1 MEAPSI
7 SKSEFGKDLST
18 SYIEKT
24 SSNLRLAPQNLT
36 YVVIVA
42 IILAAVVLRLFDLGK
57 TNFWYDEM
65 ASLRYAADLSVF
77 DVHPPFYYAILN
89 ILLKFNQSEFILRLP
104 SVVAGILSVIF
115 IYLTGRQLFDCK
127 TTIIGTLLA
136 SISPIMIW
144 HAQEARMYSQALLFA
159 VMSVYFYLLIL
170 KNGSRF
176 AWIGYAISAILAV
189 YSHLYTGLI
198 PLTLS
203 LHLLLF
209 RRDLFFRWAIA
220 QIIVVLSY
228 LPWIL
233 ILASLPTKQIGSGRT
248 PSILHFFYNY
258 YAFTSG
264 YSLGPTI
271 NDLRTP
277 QLSVIVPYLPL
288 IVPLAVITLVLIGAG
303 AIHLLRTNHQK
314 AMLILLWATLPVL
327 IAVIIPIFR
336 QSMIF
341 NVRYVLVALP
351 AYVWILA
358 SGITKLGQ
366 RSGAIAL
373 IVVITYNGISLYNHY
388 FNPLYTKE
396 DVRSAATYVAQESS
410 SDDHILVIT
419 VGSLFNWYFHS
430 SNLVMN
436 NNESGAVS
444 ALVTR
449 ATADTDTLWLIE
461 SRTWQTDSRGEIR
474 SYLDNN
480 YRLIEEE
487 SFPGVKVYRYCV
499 KDCEP

>member
-1 MEAPSI
+1 MKTPAI
-7 SKSEFGKDLST
+7 SGAAVEKNLPKA
-18 SYIEKT
+18 YIKKT
-24 SSNLRLAPQNLT
+24 SLNSGLTHQKLAYGVMIAMILIASTLRLL
-36 YVVIVA
+36 
-42 IILAAVVLRLFDLGK
+42 DLGK

-65 ASLRYAADLSVF
+65 ASLRYAMDLSVF

-104 SVVAGILSVIF
+104 SVVAGVLSVIF
-115 IYLTGRQLFDCK
+115 IYLTGKQLFDSR
-127 TTIIGTLLA
+127 TTIVCTLLA
-136 SISPIMIW
+136 CTSPIMIW

-159 VMSVYFYLLIL
+159 VMTVYFYLLVL
-170 KNGSRF
+170 KNGSHF
-176 AWIGYAISAILAV
+176 AWIGYVLSAILAV
-189 YSHLYTGLI
+189 YSHLYAGLI

-209 RRDLFFRWAIA
+209 RRDLFFRWGIA
-220 QIIVVLSY
+220 QIIVLLSY

-248 PSILHFFYNY
+248 PNILHLFYNY

-288 IVPLAVITLVLIGAG
+288 IAPLAVTILFLTGSGI
-303 AIHLLRTNHQK
+303 IHLWRKNRQK
-314 AMLILLWATLPVL
+314 ATLILLWATLPVL
-327 IAVIIPIFR
+327 IAVVIPIFR
-336 QSMIF
+336 QTMIF

-351 AYVWILA
+351 AYLWILA
-358 SGITKLGQ
+358 LGITNLGQ
-366 RSGAIAL
+366 RLGALVL

-396 DVRSAATYVAQESS
+396 DVRSAAAYVAQESS

-430 SNLVMN
+430 NNLVMN
-436 NNESGAVS
+436 NNKSDAPSE
-444 ALVTR
+444 LVTR
-449 ATADTDTLWLIE
+449 ATANTDTLWLIE
-461 SRTWQTDSRGEIR
+461 SRPWQTDSRGEIR
-474 SYLDNN
+474 SYLDSN
-480 YRLIEEE
+480 YRLIEQEN
-487 SFPGVKVYRYCV
+487 FPGVQVYRYCV
-499 KDCEP
+499 KDCEH